1 MANTTTV
8 NHFKKYKRENR
19 IQTTEESFSSGMFY
33 STSPLGA
40 NYLKEIINFD
50 LKNSGASIAP
60 RSGIQAY
67 NLRTYTGVGD
77 KTLFTAK
84 DNLFILG
91 DATSKKLTTCDGEA
105 VTYEEDAHFAI
116 PEEASIHNIAL
127 DETSTISRHIGTF
140 GFNDNY
146 YCFFGNKLAQIKQSG
161 DRELLTPKSLT
172 PKEAVMWGYNMLLEN
187 PYNFVCNNTSA
198 GVNLLGLMPYDANN
212 NLILSPIVNQTLTLK
227 CFYAAASAKYKVI
240 WEWKEVTASAWNKI
254 EEQVINTSTNEPFK
268 VTTSFSTSQ
277 IMVRITVFEEKANIT
292 SDNPLQV
299 LSVGFNFNKED
310 YGSTANVKPELYD
323 LSTCSGMTYWKNRL
337 ILYGVEE
344 DKTLLFV
351 SDINDP
357 TYFPYP
363 TNTDIFDE
371 PIIHAIP
378 YMDDLLVFTTKKL
391 WMLTLSEDGLSWSK
405 KLIQSNL
412 YIKPWD
418 LHLIKIVKNMVFF
431 RSGNYYYMVVPKS
444 SSTTG
449 ELTIAPISK
458 QIEYL
463 LNNFE
468 ESLKDS
474 VDKLYNYKDPLKLVH
489 YYNFLDY
496 EDIHNV
502 YVFETTKGVYLN
514 YVLLYNS
521 LTRYWRSYMYESD
534 TFMLPYK
541 QDSTQR
547 GELMSIHDKGIAL
560 YKYAQGF
567 PKDLRYA
574 SDGATLVESKY
585 FPNYQLLD
593 TGYRELYTDYKKR
606 FREVQLKINNNSQQQ
621 LKFYSEFFIDGSLR
635 KDTSRYKVVHH
646 TDAND
651 PKYGYLTLERELIE
665 PSIIPG
671 TTVLGETSK
680 DTDCWLLDNSLFPEV
695 LFWKI
700 RMPVSGKGYSQ
711 TYTLISMNQ
720 HDYELLSISW
730 IYRLLY
736 SR

>member
-1 MANTTTV
+1 MSNTTTV
-8 NHFKKYKRENR
+8 NHFKKYGRESR
-19 IQTTEESFSSGMFY
+19 IQTTEEAFASGMFY
-33 STSPLGA
+33 STAPLSTG
-40 NYLKEIINFD
+40 YLKEIINYD
-50 LKNSGASIAP
+50 LKNSGASLAP
-60 RSGIQAY
+60 RSGLQAY
-67 NLRTYTGVGD
+67 KLRPYTGIAD

-84 DNLFILG
+84 DELFILG
-91 DATSKKLTTCDGEA
+91 NPLTKKLTTCDGEA
-105 VTYEEDAHFAI
+105 ITYTEDTKFII
-116 PEEASIHNIAL
+116 PDEASIHNINL
-127 DETSTISRHIGTF
+127 HSTSTISRHVGTF

-146 YCFFGNKLAQIKQSG
+146 YCFFGNTLAQIKQSG
-161 DRELLTPKSLT
+161 DREMLTPKSLT
-172 PKEAVMWGYNMLLEN
+172 PKEAVMWGYNMLASN
-187 PYNFVCNNTSA
+187 PYNFVCSNVAA
-198 GVNLLGLMPYDANN
+198 GVNLLGLMPYDSNN
-212 NLILSPIVNQTLTLK
+212 TLVLSPIVNQTLTLK
-227 CFYAAASAKYKVI
+227 CFYAAAKSKYKVI
-240 WEWKEVTASAWNKI
+240 WEWKEVTASAWNKLA
-254 EEQVINTSTNEPFK
+254 EQIVDTNTNEPFK
-268 VTTSFSTSQ
+268 LETSFSTSQ
-277 IMVRITVFEEKANIT
+277 IMVRITVYTELADIT
-292 SDNPLQV
+292 KDNPLQI
-299 LSVGFNFNKED
+299 LSVGFNFSKED
-310 YGSTANVKPELYD
+310 YGNTANIKPEYYD

-337 ILYGVEE
+337 ILYGVEA
-344 DKTLLFV
+344 DKTLLFA

-363 TNTDIFDE
+363 TSSDIFDE

-378 YMDDLLVFTTKKL
+378 YLDNLLVFTSKQL
-391 WMLTLSEDGLSWSK
+391 WMLVLSEDGLSWTR

-444 SSTTG
+444 TSTTG

-468 ESLKDS
+468 DGVKDS
-474 VDKLYNYKDPLKLVH
+474 IAELYNYKEELKLIH

-521 LTRYWRSYMYESD
+521 LTRYWRVYTYESD
-534 TFMLPYK
+534 TFIVPYK

-547 GELMSIHDKGIAL
+547 GELMSIHPNGIAL
-560 YKYAQGF
+560 YKYALGT
-567 PKDLRYA
+567 PEDLRYS
-574 SDGATLVESKY
+574 SDGANLIKSKY

-621 LKFYSEFFIDGSLR
+621 LKFYSNFCIDGSLR
-635 KDTSRYKVVHH
+635 KNNTSYKVVHH
-646 TDAND
+646 TDKSDAQ
-651 PKYGYLTLERELIE
+651 YGYLTLERELIE
-665 PSIIPG
+665 PSVIPG
-671 TTVLGETSK
+671 TTVLGTNTN
-680 DTDCWLLDNSLFPEV
+680 DTDSWLLDNSLFPEV

-700 RMPVSGKGYSQ
+700 RIPVSGKGYSQ
-711 TYTLISMNQ
+711 RYTIVSLNQ
-720 HDYELLSISW
+720 YDYEILSVSW
-730 IYRLLY
+730 IYRILN

>member
-1 MANTTTV
+1 MATENS
-8 NHFKKYKRENR
+8 HFKKYKRENR
-19 IQTTEESFSSGMFY
+19 VQATEETFTAGMLY
-33 STSPLGA
+33 TPSPIGA

-50 LKNSGASIAP
+50 LKNNGASIGP
-60 RSGIQAY
+60 RPGMQPY
-67 NLRTYTGVGD
+67 ELRKYTGVGD

-91 DATSKKLTTCDGEA
+91 NATTKKLTTCDGEA
-105 VTYEEDAHFAI
+105 VTYSEDAHFDI
-116 PEEASIHNIAL
+116 PTEASIHDIAL
-127 DETSTISRHIGTF
+127 DQTTPISRHIGTF

-146 YCFFGNKLAQIKQSG
+146 YCFLGSTLTQIKQDG
-161 DRELLTPKSLT
+161 TKEGLTPKALT
-172 PKEAVMWGYNMLLEN
+172 PKEAVMWGYNMLSSN
-187 PYNFVCNNTSA
+187 PYNFVCSNAAA
-198 GVNLLGLMPYDANN
+198 GVNLLGLMPYDEKD
-212 NLILSPIVNQTLTLK
+212 NLVLSPIVNQTLVLK

-240 WEWKEVTASAWNKI
+240 WEWKEITASAWNKL
-254 EEQVINTSTNEPFK
+254 EEQTVDTTDNLPFK
-268 VTTSFSTSQ
+268 IVTSFSTSQ
-277 IMVRITVFEEKANIT
+277 IMVRITVFAETADIT
-292 SDNPLQV
+292 KDNPLQV
-299 LSVGFNFNKED
+299 LSVGFNFSKED
-310 YGSTANVKPELYD
+310 YGTTANVKPEYYD

-337 ILYGVEE
+337 IVYGITA
-344 DKTLLFV
+344 DKTLLFA

-363 TNTDIFDE
+363 TNSDIFDE

-378 YMDDLLVFTTKKL
+378 YLDNLLVFTTKQL
-391 WMLTLSEDGLSWSK
+391 WMLTLSEDGLSWSR

-431 RSGNYYYMVVPKS
+431 RSGNYYYMVVPKT

-463 LNNFE
+463 LNNFQ
-468 ESLKDS
+468 ESITKSIDR
-474 VDKLYNYKDPLKLVH
+474 LYNYKDTLKLVH

-502 YVFETTKGVYLN
+502 YVFETTKGVYIN

-521 LTRYWRSYMYESD
+521 LTRYWRTYIFESE
-534 TFMLPYK
+534 TFVVPYK
-541 QDSTQR
+541 QDATQR
-547 GELMSIHDKGIAL
+547 GALMSIHPTGIAL
-560 YKYAQGF
+560 YKYFPGN
-567 PKDLRYA
+567 PKDLRYS
-574 SDGATLVESKY
+574 SDGANLIESKY

-593 TGYRELYTDYKKR
+593 TGYRDMATDYKKR
-606 FREVQLKINNNSQQQ
+606 FREIQLKINNNSQQQ
-621 LKFYSEFFIDGSLR
+621 LKFYSEFLIDGALR
-635 KDTSRYKVVHH
+635 KDTTRYKVVHH
-646 TDAND
+646 VDKSD

-665 PSIIPG
+665 PSVIPS
-671 TTVLGETSK
+671 TTVLGANLQ
-680 DTDCWLLDNSLFPEV
+680 DYDCWQLDSSLFPEA

-700 RMPVSGKGYSQ
+700 RIPVSGKGYSQ
-711 TYTLISMNQ
+711 SLSVISMNQ
-720 HDYELLSISW
+720 YDYELLSMSW